1 MTKLNFILFV
11 VLILTAM
18 GVILAQ
24 HHSRKMTF
32 ELQQQNETAK
42 ALEAES
48 TQLQLEQG
56 TWAMHSRVEQVATDL
71 LHMHVPD
78 TKQIQVVTAG
88 EK

>member
-1 MTKLNFILFV
+1 MTRLNFILFF

-18 GVILAQ
+18 GVVLAQ

-32 ELQQQNETAK
+32 ELQQQNDTAK
-42 ALEAES
+42 ALEAEW

-56 TWAMHSRVEQVATDL
+56 TWAMHSRIEQVATDL

-78 TKQIQVVTAG
+78 TKHIQVVNVG
-88 EK
+88 KE